1 MKLGKKMKIV
11 GFDSEVLAMSA
22 DEIVDLNRVTHRII
36 ERLDKLDK
44 LTDKEENLVHVTVAM
59 VLNEIRK
66 GKQ

>member
-59 VLNEIRK
+59 VFNEIRK

>member
-22 DEIVDLNRVTHRII
+22 DEIVDLNRVTQRII

-59 VLNEIRK
+59 VFNEIRK